1 LLLLIWRHQFW
12 LSRIKDT
19 SLHSHLHCM
28 AATQCHTIGTS
39 SPERLSDS
47 EYLTGYVP
55 GVVGGPVDQH
65 GKGQATPSGNADG
78 SQWSLFAITMWGLWS
93 LPKRGLVA
101 YVLAVDLVAVA
112 GAVWSFTHI
121 PVTGASLFPTV
132 VLCGCT
138 IAYTELSRPIE
149 KIRERFAGIPHIG
162 LDTVWMFAA
171 VLVIQP
177 GLAAIVITM
186 SFFYRWLRVQRNPLF
201 RRTFST
207 AATAISGYS
216 AIAFLW
222 LAGHGSFAIM
232 PRNVPTFGM
241 VTAAGLIYLLVNT
254 GLMTVAVYYGA
265 SHERVRNA
273 LGSRSDY
280 ALEAATIALG
290 ILLAWALVDW
300 PIALLL
306 IVGITLVLHRNVLIR
321 QLRAQARTDPKT
333 GLLNI
338 TSWSEA
344 ATAELDRAHHIGITT
359 SLLMLDLDRFKLIN
373 DQFGHLAGDKFLQT
387 VADTLRGEVRASDL
401 VGRFGGEE
409 FVVLLPNTS
418 SDHARAIAERIR
430 SRIADA
436 AIPVGIHSPQ
446 RVGQGTVSI
455 GIATS
460 RTHGYSLDDIL
471 HGADTALYQ
480 AKTAG
485 RNRTHLSARTSL
497 ETSEL
502 GEPTA
507 S

>member
-1 LLLLIWRHQFW
+1 
-12 LSRIKDT
+12 
-19 SLHSHLHCM
+19 M
-28 AATQCHTIGTS
+28 
-39 SPERLSDS
+39 
-47 EYLTGYVP
+47 
-55 GVVGGPVDQH
+55 VGGPVDH
-65 GKGQATPSGNADG
+65 HSKGRATPSGNAHG
-78 SQWSLFAITMWGLWS
+78 SQWLLFAISSWTLWT
-93 LPKRGLVA
+93 LPKRGLIA
-101 YVLAVDLVAVA
+101 YVLAVDLAAAA
-112 GAVWSFTHI
+112 GAAWAFTHI
-121 PVTGASLFPTV
+121 PTTGTSLFPTI
-132 VLCGCT
+132 VLCACT

-177 GLAAIVITM
+177 GLAALVITV
-186 SFFYRWLRVQRNPLF
+186 SFFYRWLRVQRNPVF

-207 AATAISGYS
+207 AATAISGY
-216 AIAFLW
+216 AAVAFLW
-222 LAGHGSFAIM
+222 LAGHGSFATM
-232 PRNVPTFGM
+232 PRSVPTFGM

-254 GLMTVAVYYGA
+254 VLMTIAVYYGA
-265 SHERVRNA
+265 SHKRIRDA

-344 ATAELDRAHHIGITT
+344 ATAELDRAHRARVNT

-409 FVVLLPNTS
+409 FVVLLPSTGS
-418 SDHARAIAERIR
+418 EHAHAIAERIR

-436 AIPVGIHSPQ
+436 AIPLGIHSPQ
-446 RVGQGTVSI
+446 HVGQGTVSI
-455 GIATS
+455 GIAIS
-460 RTHGYSLDDIL
+460 PTHGYTLDDLL
-471 HGADTALYQ
+471 HAADSALYQ

-485 RNRTHLSARTSL
+485 RNRTYLSAGKPPQGD
-497 ETSEL
+497 EL